1 MRILYHHRTMAED
14 AQGIHIHEM
23 VRAFRKAGHEVEV
36 FALVREGGRE
46 QKGEVSRLGRLKER
60 IPGFAYELAEM
71 GYTLYGAARL
81 LRAIRRFRPDFIY
94 ERYALYN
101 AAGVVAGRLS
111 GTPVVEEV
119 NAPLALERAR
129 YGGLAFPGLARW
141 FERTVC
147 GAATRVVA
155 VSGVLRRIL
164 VDEGVPAERIV
175 VIPNGVRPEA
185 LDEPTANP
193 QARERLGIAQ
203 DALVLGFVGWFR
215 SWHALD
221 RLVEVFHERDLASR
235 GCCLLL
241 VGGGPAYRDVE
252 ERARALGLLDRAV
265 FLTGPVPRDHVH
277 GWIRAF
283 DVALQPN
290 VTEYASPMKIFEY
303 LSLAKPVVAP
313 DQDNI
318 REILTDGVDSWVF
331 RAGDLDAMGAVLQEI
346 SQDPEE
352 ARRRGAGARETIR
365 KRGYLWE
372 RNVERTLH
380 ALAEATGMG

>member
-14 AQGIHIHEM
+14 AQGIHIAEM
-23 VRAFRKAGHEVEV
+23 VRAFRRAGHEVQV
-36 FALVREGGRE
+36 LALVREGGRE
-46 QKGEVSRLGRLKER
+46 QKGEVPRLARIKER
-60 IPGFAYELAEM
+60 IPGFVYEVAEM
-71 GYTLYGAARL
+71 GYTLYGAVRL

-101 AAGVVAGRLS
+101 AAGVLAGRLS

-129 YGGLAFPGLARW
+129 YGGLAFPGAARW

-147 GAATRVVA
+147 RWATRVVA

-164 VDEGVPAERIV
+164 VEEGVPGDRIV

-185 LDEPTANP
+185 LEEPTTNP
-193 QARERLGIAQ
+193 GARESLGIAH

-221 RLVEVFHERDLASR
+221 RLVEVFHERELAAR

-241 VGGGPAYRDVE
+241 VGGGPAYGDVA
-252 ERARALGLLDRAV
+252 ERARALGLLGRSV
-265 FLTGPVPRDHVH
+265 FLTGPVPRERVH

-318 REILTDGVDSWVF
+318 REILTDGVDSWMF
-331 RAGDLDAMGAVLQEI
+331 RAGDLDAMGAVLREV
-346 SQDPEE
+346 SLDRAEV
-352 ARRRGAGARETIR
+352 RRRGAEARRTIR
-365 KRGYLWE
+365 RRSYLWE
-372 RNVERTLH
+372 KNVDRTLE
-380 ALAEATGMG
+380 ALAGAAGAE